1 MSSRTQRLAVAAA
14 ISLSLAPPALA
25 AAPDRATLNASL
37 QKIVNAYLADNA
49 AGEGLTAISASVSL
63 PGGTEPNINVVAGRM
78 SRADDATP
86 ITTDTLFPIG
96 SITKSLT
103 SVVILQLVGEGVLSL
118 DAPIGRW
125 LPEYPAWK
133 DVTLRRL
140 LDMTS
145 GIPSYD
151 QTDAFMRAV
160 ASGGI
165 ARHFTPEVLVSFTD
179 PAIAGAPKP
188 TSGFDYANV
197 NYVIAQMIV
206 ERASGKSLDDHIR
219 DRLLTG
225 GHGLDAT
232 YYSSGPYPDSILSRT
247 VSSYMIGDGADD
259 KDAILKPLYGVDLRD
274 QDPSWAM
281 GAGAAIATPEDV
293 THWARLLFTGDVLSD
308 AERADLTKLVSM
320 TTGKPVDGAT
330 ADDRRAF
337 GLGVGQTIVGGGR
350 FWFYEG
356 EPMGSRMF
364 YGYFPDKDVVIAI
377 GVNSAGDKDA
387 LGLAIVAAYEA
398 VTGEAVDVPPAKK

>member
-1 MSSRTQRLAVAAA
+1 MAFAARLAFLA
-14 ISLSLAPPALA
+14 ISLSLIAPASAEVPERAALTA
-25 AAPDRATLNASL
+25 AL
-37 QKIVNAYLADNA
+37 QKIVDDYLATNA
-49 AGEGLTAISASVSL
+49 ESEGLTAISASVSL
-63 PGGTEPNINVVAGRM
+63 PGGHEPNINVVAGTM
-78 SRADDATP
+78 SKRDGAAA

-96 SITKSLT
+96 SITKSMT
-103 SVVILQLVGEGVLSL
+103 STVVLQLVGGGVLSL

-165 ARHFTPEVLVSFTD
+165 GRHFTPEVLLSFTD
-179 PAIAGAPKP
+179 PAIPGAPKP

-206 ERASGKSLDDHIR
+206 ERATGKSLDDHIR
-219 DRLLTG
+219 QRLLTG

-232 YYSSGPYPDSILSRT
+232 YYSSGPYPDSVLSRT

-293 THWARLLFTGDVLSD
+293 TQWARLLFTGDVLSD
-308 AERADLTKLVSM
+308 TERAELTKLVSM

-337 GLGVGQTIVGGGR
+337 GLGVGQTIVDDVR

-356 EPMGSRMF
+356 EPMGARMF
-364 YGYFPDKDVVIAI
+364 YGYFPQKDLVIAI
-377 GVNSAGDKDA
+377 AANSAGNTDA
-387 LGLAIVAAYEA
+387 LGPALVTIYEA
-398 VTGEAVDVPPAKK
+398 VTGETVTVSPPKK